1 MFQAVN
7 IKETRQKVLL
17 IVRNK
22 KKFCKFTNFS
32 VSLKKKMLLTNI
44 TVCAWERISLLTQP
58 GIELIMIILSH
69 NPMF

>member
-17 IVRNK
+17 IVRDK

-32 VSLKKKMLLTNI
+32 VSLKKKMLLANI
-44 TVCAWERISLLTQP
+44 TVCAWERI
-58 GIELIMIILSH
+58 
-69 NPMF
+69 